1 MSRKILKAAIKID
14 GKIYTADHHIQAID
28 KARKAGKRVPPKG
41 SKEEDAYRE
50 KNGVF
55 LLSDGKLITRDQ
67 AEKEFDIRHSEE
79 LPKLNNEGEK
89 KKGRKFVIVT
99 TNWCALLFC
108 QDKRNKDNGDEII
121 VATNPKPFKDE
132 DARKKFESI
141 GKGIVPSF
149 ALQDI
154 MDRRERFREYEFV
167 FDGNHSVK
175 ENTIL
180 RKEKFKVCNQDA
192 MTFEME
198 NDREKGILLAEE
210 TFKIESPLW
219 EEYKTGKEGI
229 ELLKEYPDNGFF
241 MKPNAEDESH
251 LTTPPVGKDGR
262 KANEYLQMWLESIE
276 FKKGFVLQKEIKGG
290 TEVNLEYF
298 CVNGEPISA
307 QINFEVKRISEASL
321 IDGYEKGALCGCAY
335 DVCRNIQLDHPLVLE
350 TLSRMKP
357 FLREKHYT
365 GFADLNIII
374 GENNIWFIEFCF
386 RTGYNAHVNYFM
398 NVSNKDYLNTMAD
411 MREGK
416 YKPDV
421 KKGWGAS
428 VTLYCDHPAKDIPVM
443 IDDSVI
449 EKVALFDGMKKGKTV
464 VQTGDSNEIAII
476 GGYGNTI
483 ERAIMDAYDNVS
495 KVLCAKSDYRSD
507 GLKDNFNSSPIMR
520 LKAIENLYGGV
531 R

>member
-1 MSRKILKAAIKID
+1 MSRKFA
-14 GKIYTADHHIQAID
+14 
-28 KARKAGKRVPPKG
+28 
-41 SKEEDAYRE
+41 
-50 KNGVF
+50 
-55 LLSDGKLITRDQ
+55 
-67 AEKEFDIRHSEE
+67 
-79 LPKLNNEGEK
+79 
-89 KKGRKFVIVT
+89 IVT
-99 TNWCALLFC
+99 QNWCALLFA
-108 QDKRNKDNGDEII
+108 QDERNKKAGDKII
-121 VATNPKPFKDE
+121 VVTNPKPFKDK
-132 DARKKFESI
+132 DAKDKFASI
-141 GKGIVPSF
+141 GKGIVESISLED
-149 ALQDI
+149 A
-154 MDRRERFREYEFV
+154 MAEREKLRDWEWV

-180 RKEKFKVCNQDA
+180 RKEKFKVCNQSE
-192 MTFEME
+192 MTYEME

-210 TFKIESPLW
+210 TFGIESPLW

-229 ELLKEYPDNGFF
+229 ELLKEYPDDGFF

-307 QINFEVKRISEASL
+307 QINLEVKRISEASL

-335 DVCRNIQLDHPLVLE
+335 DCCRDIPLDHPLVLE
-350 TLSRMKP
+350 TIGKMKK
-357 FLREKHYT
+357 FIKDKNYT
-365 GFADLNIII
+365 GFADMNFII
-374 GENNIWFIEFCF
+374 GENNIWFIEWCW

-443 IDDSVI
+443 IDDSVLN
-449 EKVALFDGMKKGKTV
+449 KVALFDGMKKGKTI
-464 VQTGDSNEIAII
+464 VQTGDSNEIAIV

-483 ERAIMDAYDNVS
+483 ERAMMNAYDNVE

-507 GLKDNFNSSPIMR
+507 GLKDNFNSSLIMR
-520 LKAIENLYGGV
+520 GKAIENLYGGM